1 MRRSFRVATVFTGMA
16 AITVGF
22 GPAAF
27 AAENAAAVDGPEL
40 CGANTGG
47 ISHWLHLFYPNDDHA
62 AECLRTGASPI
73 AATGTITAICPG
85 STSGFVAGKDTVDGV
100 PGTLNFGPANNSR
113 YGFISPDGGPTN
125 FALHS
130 IYAY

>member
-62 AECLRTGASPI
+62 AECLRTGVYPI
-73 AATGTITAICPG
+73 DATGTITAYCPG
-85 STSGFVAGKDTVDGV
+85 STSGSLFGNDTTNASHVSYKIFPGSNDRYYLHTSSGK
-100 PGTLNFGPANNSR
+100 A
-113 YGFISPDGGPTN
+113 TN
-125 FALHS
+125 LDLTQ
-130 IYAY
+130 